1 MRMDVLVAS
10 VDVLSRGH
18 CRKLPMLVAYLGEV
32 AIPGV
37 LVRGWDDPVMTAS
50 RHGPGEE
57 RHGE

>member
-1 MRMDVLVAS
+1 
-10 VDVLSRGH
+10 
-18 CRKLPMLVAYLGEV
+18 MLFAYVREV
-32 AIPGV
+32 AAPGA